1 MDPKLQDAK
10 GRAKEAA
17 GALTGNE
24 QLKAEGQADQ
34 AGAKVQQAADKAAAA
49 AKDAI
54 AGVADAAQG
63 VVDSA
68 REHLK

>member
-17 GALTGNE
+17 GAITGNE

-34 AGAKVQQAADKAAAA
+34 AGAKVQQTVDKAATA

-54 AGVADAAQG
+54 SGMSEAAQG